1 VGSAGPLRAH
11 ADFDVARR
19 CASGDR
25 IAQRDFFRRERGR
38 VHTILW
44 RIVGSNVDME
54 DLVQDAFMEIFRS
67 MPRFRG
73 ESSLATWLDR
83 ITVRVAYAHL
93 GRRRADTV
101 HLSVV
106 PEPVSGDASAEDR
119 AISRETLRRLY
130 AALDQIESKQR
141 IAFVLHVIDGRPLK
155 DVATAME
162 ASLVATKVRVW
173 RARRTLLSLAERD
186 PLMSELLESARVT
199 NEESR

>member
-1 VGSAGPLRAH
+1 
-11 ADFDVARR
+11 
-19 CASGDR
+19 
-25 IAQRDFFRRERGR
+25 
-38 VHTILW
+38 
-44 RIVGSNVDME
+44 ME

-119 AISRETLRRLY
+119 AIARETLRRLY

-155 DVATAME
+155 DVATAMD
-162 ASLVATKVRVW
+162 ASLVATKVRIW
-173 RARRTLLSLAERD
+173 RARRTLVTLAERD
-186 PLMSELLESARVT
+186 PLLSELLGGALVT